1 MQGGKEGLKFD
12 KRIQTVLLLLA
23 MAVKA
28 AAVPTPDSV
37 IPKLKDSKYFRE
49 TFFHIVNRD
58 EQTVPFEQNVAQS
71 KYYVDQSD
79 DDLILKARHLGFSSE
94 IEGDFLFDCMSTPNT
109 NAVTMAHTLDDTHVH
124 MQRIK
129 YYIKSMRNS
138 SNPIEVPLEAENR
151 IELYLPNQNS
161 YYWIGTAGATGWGR
175 GRQVTRFH
183 GCLAGDVL
191 VQVPHGGT
199 KSISEIKAGDE
210 IFTHTGKTAIVRSLS
225 KRPCSDVAMEM
236 REIVVQ
242 GLHNFPIKCTPDH
255 KFLVRAEVEYQQ
267 RARPP
272 IWKEAKDIGDGDMFA
287 FPRRD
292 IGNKK
297 KQFKMI
303 RNQTERADGGNLGR
317 MAKTEVLKAD
327 HELGFCMGLYL
338 AEGSVK
344 SRLAW
349 PVAVVWTLD
358 KDETIFVERIQK
370 RLGNLGNV
378 RVHSRK
384 NSRSINVVLYNSA
397 LARTFAGL
405 IGKKDGKQIPDYF
418 WGCKREFLNGLVE
431 GYILGDGHLENDND
445 AIRISSVRPQLVL
458 QLRDLLMSLG
468 FGWSSIYKREAGRY
482 YDRNCRGIY
491 TLSINGR
498 TAAKL
503 RNKMGWPLTE
513 RINVPGRHWRHD
525 RNYSYAR
532 LVSNKTIPADGDVY
546 DIVLDDPDHSFRI
559 VQGVSHNSEVAHW
572 KDQAV
577 LTAVLNAR
585 SKRAKT
591 RLETTANGMEKFAEL
606 WFDAEDPAVNS
617 PWKQHFFAWWMDP
630 ETVRR

>member
-79 DDLILKARHLGFSSE
+79 DDLILKARHLGFCLHPDTRILTSYFRWVKIKDVEKGQTLISVDELTPKGRGNGRKMRESVLIDKSIVYEPCVKLKMDTGGELIATKQHRFLSRVRGSVGSVWRETGDMRIGDVIRYVTSHWCEATMEDAWFSGMADGEGSLRAKKSGGAELSVAQNKGLVWDRMVSYADASGFSYRKEYDKREFSRFGNGYSQKTGQCGKIVFCRMNELFELIGKTRPTRFVGTKWWDGKDLPGKRSGKAWSKIVFIEELPTREMIDIQTSKATFIAEGFVSHNSSE

-183 GCLAGDVL
+183 G
-191 VQVPHGGT
+191 
-199 KSISEIKAGDE
+199 
-210 IFTHTGKTAIVRSLS
+210 
-225 KRPCSDVAMEM
+225 
-236 REIVVQ
+236 
-242 GLHNFPIKCTPDH
+242 
-255 KFLVRAEVEYQQ
+255 
-267 RARPP
+267 
-272 IWKEAKDIGDGDMFA
+272 
-287 FPRRD
+287 
-292 IGNKK
+292 
-297 KQFKMI
+297 
-303 RNQTERADGGNLGR
+303 
-317 MAKTEVLKAD
+317 
-327 HELGFCMGLYL
+327 
-338 AEGSVK
+338 
-344 SRLAW
+344 
-349 PVAVVWTLD
+349 
-358 KDETIFVERIQK
+358 
-370 RLGNLGNV
+370 
-378 RVHSRK
+378 
-384 NSRSINVVLYNSA
+384 
-397 LARTFAGL
+397 
-405 IGKKDGKQIPDYF
+405 
-418 WGCKREFLNGLVE
+418 
-431 GYILGDGHLENDND
+431 
-445 AIRISSVRPQLVL
+445 
-458 QLRDLLMSLG
+458 
-468 FGWSSIYKREAGRY
+468 
-482 YDRNCRGIY
+482 
-491 TLSINGR
+491 
-498 TAAKL
+498 
-503 RNKMGWPLTE
+503 
-513 RINVPGRHWRHD
+513 
-525 RNYSYAR
+525 
-532 LVSNKTIPADGDVY
+532 
-546 DIVLDDPDHSFRI
+546 
-559 VQGVSHNSEVAHW
+559 SEVAHW

-630 ETVRR
+630 ENVRPVQDKFSLTGEEGRIREVVRKLYKISLTDEQVNWWRWEKSRQVDKNLMPQEHPSYPREAFLSSGRHVFPLPKIEIMESRIKEPVMVGRLEDDEKEIRPVDDAEGPLT

>member
-138 SNPIEVPLEAENR
+138 SNPIEVPLEAENS

-183 GCLAGDVL
+183 G
-191 VQVPHGGT
+191 
-199 KSISEIKAGDE
+199 
-210 IFTHTGKTAIVRSLS
+210 
-225 KRPCSDVAMEM
+225 
-236 REIVVQ
+236 
-242 GLHNFPIKCTPDH
+242 
-255 KFLVRAEVEYQQ
+255 
-267 RARPP
+267 
-272 IWKEAKDIGDGDMFA
+272 
-287 FPRRD
+287 
-292 IGNKK
+292 
-297 KQFKMI
+297 
-303 RNQTERADGGNLGR
+303 
-317 MAKTEVLKAD
+317 
-327 HELGFCMGLYL
+327 
-338 AEGSVK
+338 
-344 SRLAW
+344 
-349 PVAVVWTLD
+349 
-358 KDETIFVERIQK
+358 
-370 RLGNLGNV
+370 
-378 RVHSRK
+378 
-384 NSRSINVVLYNSA
+384 
-397 LARTFAGL
+397 
-405 IGKKDGKQIPDYF
+405 
-418 WGCKREFLNGLVE
+418 
-431 GYILGDGHLENDND
+431 
-445 AIRISSVRPQLVL
+445 
-458 QLRDLLMSLG
+458 
-468 FGWSSIYKREAGRY
+468 
-482 YDRNCRGIY
+482 
-491 TLSINGR
+491 
-498 TAAKL
+498 
-503 RNKMGWPLTE
+503 
-513 RINVPGRHWRHD
+513 
-525 RNYSYAR
+525 
-532 LVSNKTIPADGDVY
+532 
-546 DIVLDDPDHSFRI
+546 
-559 VQGVSHNSEVAHW
+559 SEVAHW

>member
-183 GCLAGDVL
+183 G
-191 VQVPHGGT
+191 
-199 KSISEIKAGDE
+199 
-210 IFTHTGKTAIVRSLS
+210 
-225 KRPCSDVAMEM
+225 
-236 REIVVQ
+236 
-242 GLHNFPIKCTPDH
+242 
-255 KFLVRAEVEYQQ
+255 
-267 RARPP
+267 
-272 IWKEAKDIGDGDMFA
+272 
-287 FPRRD
+287 
-292 IGNKK
+292 
-297 KQFKMI
+297 
-303 RNQTERADGGNLGR
+303 
-317 MAKTEVLKAD
+317 
-327 HELGFCMGLYL
+327 
-338 AEGSVK
+338 
-344 SRLAW
+344 
-349 PVAVVWTLD
+349 
-358 KDETIFVERIQK
+358 
-370 RLGNLGNV
+370 
-378 RVHSRK
+378 
-384 NSRSINVVLYNSA
+384 
-397 LARTFAGL
+397 
-405 IGKKDGKQIPDYF
+405 
-418 WGCKREFLNGLVE
+418 
-431 GYILGDGHLENDND
+431 
-445 AIRISSVRPQLVL
+445 
-458 QLRDLLMSLG
+458 
-468 FGWSSIYKREAGRY
+468 
-482 YDRNCRGIY
+482 
-491 TLSINGR
+491 
-498 TAAKL
+498 
-503 RNKMGWPLTE
+503 
-513 RINVPGRHWRHD
+513 
-525 RNYSYAR
+525 
-532 LVSNKTIPADGDVY
+532 
-546 DIVLDDPDHSFRI
+546 
-559 VQGVSHNSEVAHW
+559 SEVAHW

-630 ETVRR
+630 ENVRPVQDKFSLTGEEGRIREVVRKLYKISLTDEQVNWWRWEKSRQVDKNLMPQEHPSYPREAFLSSGRHVFPLPKIEIMESRIKEPVMVGRLEDDEKEIRPVDDAEGPLTIWIPPRDGRRYIMPGDLAEGVKDGAFNVAPVMDRSSWEVVAELRLRCDPGDFGRMLATMGEYYNWAVAIPEMNNHGHACLEAMKSWRGRGYPHILKTTDLWRDVTEKLGFPTDERTKALTITALRNTIDQLAYVKNSPVAIKEMIGAVYNEHGKMVSERSKNVVGKDKERLHLDCVITRMIGMYCLKFLTLDTTYRETNAVQGGILASRVAGTKADKKTKPWLRKSA